1 MKLNGP
7 EKASIFLMNLGEEK
21 ASQVLAN
28 MDEEDPSMVDEIL
41 NWKFTF
47 EDVLRIDN
55 NGVKMWVYWCL

>member
-1 MKLNGP
+1 MKMNGS
-7 EKASIFLMNLGEEK
+7 EKSMK
-21 ASQVLAN
+21 VLAS

-41 NWKFTF
+41 NWRFTF